1 MQMHPED
8 NRSEP
13 RPVEPAPPK
22 SSGSEPIFK
31 IPFVPLVVA
40 VGLVGLFMAQSSLG
54 QGGMEMGLRPVDL
67 SAGYVGGLFT
77 HMLVHGSW
85 AHVIMNAV
93 ALLAF
98 GTPVARDFDK
108 GMGPIGWLLFF
119 IVCGV
124 LGGLGYALVHWG
136 SYTPMVGASGA
147 VFGMIGASLRLM
159 AGPGLLIPLFH
170 PVVLRG
176 AAAWMAV
183 NLVTGLL
190 GSLLTGGEA
199 GIAWEAHAFGFLA
212 GIILIAPFHQFF
224 SRKIHRMPGS

>member
-1 MQMHPED
+1 MNPED
-8 NRSEP
+8 NRSEQ
-13 RPVEPAPPK
+13 RPVEPSVPP

-40 VGLVGLFMAQSSLG
+40 VGLLGLFMVQPDLT
-54 QGGMEMGLRPVDL
+54 QGGTELGLRPVDL
-67 SAGYVGGLFT
+67 SYRYMGGLFT

-98 GTPVARDFDK
+98 GAPVARDFDK

-136 SYTPMVGASGA
+136 DYTPMVGASGA

-159 AGPGLLIPLFH
+159 AGPGLLIPMFH

-176 AAAWMAV
+176 AAAWMVV

-190 GSLLTGGEA
+190 GSVLTGGEA

-212 GIILIAPFHQFF
+212 GIILIAPFHQLF
-224 SRKIHRMPGS
+224 SRKIHRMPMR